1 MTTADDRAR
10 LERIRH
16 DHLYDVDL
24 GRWDDD
30 ETWLLRMAEDGLDAR
45 DRIAAALALCDE
57 ADEAHARYLEGP
69 ILDRFIVPSNV
80 RTDRLRAALTSSTE
94 ALVAWG
100 AGRVGSEGP
109 LAASPSPPS

>member
-30 ETWLLRMAEDGLDAR
+30 ETWLLRIAEDGLDAR
-45 DRIAAALALCDE
+45 AFLDSEFCCCGIRLRGHFKAYVAARTTEE
-57 ADEAHARYLEGP
+57 ADR
-69 ILDRFIVPSNV
+69 
-80 RTDRLRAALTSSTE
+80 
-94 ALVAWG
+94 
-100 AGRVGSEGP
+100 
-109 LAASPSPPS
+109 